1 MNNFRKVPGYKINS
15 NKCIALLL
23 QGINEL
29 SCERKKKKRTA
40 PLSVVRNNTKCLGVT
55 LTKQVKHQYD
65 KNFKSLKNEIEEDL
79 LRWKDLPQS
88 WISRIHI
95 VEMAILTKTI

>member
-1 MNNFRKVPGYKINS
+1 MRKEIMEITPFTIATNNIKY
-15 NKCIALLL
+15 
-23 QGINEL
+23 
-29 SCERKKKKRTA
+29 
-40 PLSVVRNNTKCLGVT
+40 LGVT